1 MYFLRNLRFK
11 MPDKG
16 IKTIAGCRCGM
27 NININDRIY
36 TTLADI
42 MGLSLFSALKEHPI
56 LGTLRELLDDLSE
69 EKDEDPMY
77 GFSDTH
83 LEIAEDWAAF
93 INAFIQTQRDYSFYI
108 TLGYLTLGD
117 DNPYTCAAENQENP
131 PTALCALAKTDLSRL
146 GRIASFEIH
155 GLGFHIAEILR
166 KNGLDHIAG
175 NIEEESRVLW
185 AAEGKKAAGKSSGV
199 ILNLFPENSN
209 WGASLPALTEYLRK
223 EGAGVLGQYN
233 CFTWASEPFVSEF
246 SHRNSLS
253 NFSAEG
259 FPQPLSFFLRPV
271 RNPDPVTI
279 ADFYGYEDQRS
290 VVTANTIRLLE
301 GRIANNL
308 LLYGDRGTGKSATI
322 KAVCREYADRG
333 LKLIEIDKSYL
344 AELSDIMKN
353 LADRRSRRFIVF
365 IDDLS
370 FESAGDSFMS
380 LKALLEGGVESR
392 PPNAAIYVTSNRR
405 HLVKEKIADRP
416 ATAQTAESAST
427 GDFRVFDAM
436 QEQFSLADRFGV
448 TVVFTAPGQEEYL
461 RIAEHIACRRGV
473 LPASLPPIEGEPRK
487 SFRKNAL
494 RWEKWFNGRSPR
506 TAVQYV
512 DWLAG
517 EGGWAAGGIRFPWE

>member
-1 MYFLRNLRFK
+1 

-16 IKTIAGCRCGM
+16 IKTIAGRRCGM
-27 NININDRIY
+27 NINERIY

-42 MGLSLFSALKEHPI
+42 TGLSLFSTLKDHPL

-69 EKDEDPMY
+69 EKNEDPMY
-77 GFSDTH
+77 GLSDTY

-93 INAFIQTQRDYSFYI
+93 INAFVQTHRDYSFYI

-131 PTALCALAKTDLSRL
+131 PTVLCALAKTDLSRL

-166 KNGLDHIAG
+166 KNGLAQIAG

-185 AAEGKKAAGKSSGV
+185 AAEGKKTAGEFSGT
-199 ILNLFPENSN
+199 ILKLFPEHSN
-209 WGASLPALTEYLRK
+209 WGASLPALTEYLCK
-223 EGAGVLGQYN
+223 KGAGVLGQYS
-233 CFTWASEPFVSEF
+233 CFTWVSEPFISEF
-246 SHRNSLS
+246 SHRNTLA

-259 FPQPLSFFLRPV
+259 FPQPLSLFLRPV

-279 ADFYGYEDQRS
+279 ADLFGYENQRS

-322 KAVCREYADRG
+322 KAVCREYEDKG
-333 LKLIEIDKSYL
+333 LKLIEIDKSDL
-344 AELSDIMKN
+344 TELSGIMKH
-353 LADRRSRRFIVF
+353 LAGRPSRRFIVF

-370 FESAGDSFMS
+370 FESAGNSFIN

-392 PPNAAIYVTSNRR
+392 PSNAAIYVTSNRR
-405 HLVKEKIADRP
+405 HLVKERLADRP
-416 ATAQTAESAST
+416 TAAQAAESAST
-427 GDFRVFDAM
+427 GDFRAFDTM

-461 RIAEHIACRRGV
+461 RIAEHVACRRGV
-473 LPASLPPIEGEPRK
+473 LPDPLPPAGEDL
-487 SFRKNAL
+487 RKNFRENAL
-494 RWEKWFNGRSPR
+494 LWEKWFNGRSPR

-517 EGGWAAGGIRFPWE
+517 ESGGAAGGIRFPWE